1 MVKIVILRDSHLFA
15 PALNAALVSLPIDHR
30 ALAVDWFFFGLI
42 LDPRCEASYT
52 TSPTPG
58 MNQLFWDYD

>member
-15 PALNAALVSLPIDHR
+15 PALNAVLSSLPIDHR
-30 ALAVDWFFFGLI
+30 ALTVDWFFFGLI

-52 TSPTPG
+52 TYTNTWNEPVVVG
-58 MNQLFWDYD
+58 L